1 MWESGETAGNIKTP
15 PVEKNLQKYGAEFM
29 DNDEAEKAD
38 WGGRKLADMHRRKA
52 LKNQG
57 SEFREVIKIK
67 RGIWKTKIFNIIILG

>member
-1 MWESGETAGNIKTP
+1 
-15 PVEKNLQKYGAEFM
+15 M